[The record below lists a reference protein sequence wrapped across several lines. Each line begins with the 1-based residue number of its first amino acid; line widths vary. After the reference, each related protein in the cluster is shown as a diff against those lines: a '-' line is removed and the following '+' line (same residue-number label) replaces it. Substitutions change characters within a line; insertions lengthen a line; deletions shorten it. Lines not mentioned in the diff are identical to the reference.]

1 VELALF
7 AVVAAD
13 GDDVELREGGSKL
26 DNAGGTATSLGN
38 VERILSLGLR
48 LDCVGNEVL
57 SGADDVGIMGGIRR
71 ASSSTGM
78 LLSGAGCA
86 LLLSLFVMSV
96 VAAASKPKRKRR
108 SETRRRTGDEG
119 TAPVLLEPAAWLP
132 SNTGGAAGM
141 TVANRGNPR
150 SIRWAVTVRSAV
162 PLLEDVSAG
171 EMSGNDAGWTSAA
184 GRMEGGGPAAGAAD
198 MGGAEEEE
206 GARSAS
212 GGKEFTLF

>member
-1 VELALF
+1 MELALVTVVF
-7 AVVAAD
+7 AD
-13 GDDVELREGGSKL
+13 DDDVELRGGGSKL
-26 DNAGGTATSLGN
+26 DNAGGTAASLGN
-38 VERILSLGLR
+38 VEGILSLGLR
-48 LDCVGNEVL
+48 LDCVGKEML
-57 SGADDVGIMGGIRR
+57 SGTDDVGIMGGIRR

-96 VAAASKPKRKRR
+96 AVVASKPNRKRR
-108 SETRRRTGDEG
+108 SETRRRTGD
-119 TAPVLLEPAAWLP
+119 APVLLEPAAC
-132 SNTGGAAGM
+132 NTGGAAGM

-150 SIRWAVTVRSAV
+150 STRWAVTVRSAV
-162 PLLEDVSAG
+162 PLLEDVAAG

-184 GRMEGGGPAAGAAD
+184 CRIEGGGPAAGTAD
-198 MGGAEEEE
+198 TGGAEEEE